1 MYIGGDG
8 ITACLHIGI
17 SLSGFV
23 FKKNMER
30 CNLVIFLVI

>member
-8 ITACLHIGI
+8 ITARLHVGI

-23 FKKNMER
+23 LKKNMER
-30 CNLVIFLVI
+30 CNLVIFLVM